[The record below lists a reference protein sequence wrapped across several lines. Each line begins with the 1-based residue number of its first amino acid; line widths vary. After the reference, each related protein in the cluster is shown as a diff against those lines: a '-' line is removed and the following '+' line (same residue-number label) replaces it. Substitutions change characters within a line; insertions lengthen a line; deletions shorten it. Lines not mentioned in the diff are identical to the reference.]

1 MFTVAE
7 QKLKFVVAV
16 IFAIFPNTLRDYCLD
31 FSGTWISCRDNA
43 PNFLVPMF
51 GAQFVFH
58 LYFAQSLLPCS
69 AVCLRQLT
77 CLFLLCLVHFLNG
90 ARLWLFVHV

>member
-31 FSGTWISCRDNA
+31 FSGTWISCN
-43 PNFLVPMF
+43 
-51 GAQFVFH
+51 
-58 LYFAQSLLPCS
+58 
-69 AVCLRQLT
+69 
-77 CLFLLCLVHFLNG
+77 
-90 ARLWLFVHV
+90 